1 MLSINTADLKQLS
14 GSEKV
19 PGLWETYVWHKR
31 LSALQTGTLIRAYP
45 AAGLLRALY
54 KPQGYF
60 PSRQKKVIH
69 MQLQLLRNLR
79 LVQAT
84 FRSSSRHSHLSLPGC
99 RFTAGTLE
107 IPYFSSSQTTVICK
121 AAFLCHHRVVQGWLS
136 WKYNLEKAR
145 PASLRCDRDLV
156 KGVLHSLSKKTV
168 NWRADLIYR
177 I

>member
-14 GSEKV
+14 GSEKLS
-19 PGLWETYVWHKR
+19 GLWETYVWHKR

-84 FRSSSRHSHLSLPGC
+84 FRSSGRHSHLSLPGC

-107 IPYFSSSQTTVICK
+107 IPRIFFEQSNDSNMQSGFPLPSQSGSGLAILK
-121 AAFLCHHRVVQGWLS
+121 IQS
-136 WKYNLEKAR
+136 WKSQAGIAEVR
-145 PASLRCDRDLV
+145 PRS
-156 KGVLHSLSKKTV
+156 S
-168 NWRADLIYR
+168 
-177 I
+177 